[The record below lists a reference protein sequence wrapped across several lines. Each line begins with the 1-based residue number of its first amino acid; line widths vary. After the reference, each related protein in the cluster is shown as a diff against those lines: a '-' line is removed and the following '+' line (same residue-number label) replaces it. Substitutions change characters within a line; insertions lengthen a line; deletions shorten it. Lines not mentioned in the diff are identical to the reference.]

1 MFLVVRYF
9 HFVGIKLI
17 KINGLAKSLFFGIL
31 LAFNSGRNAKKGD
44 AKDERIK
51 EERNVHLLAHE
62 KRPLRTTIYWFGF
75 ISDFVI
81 LKKTW
86 ESRRGS
92 GEY

>member
-44 AKDERIK
+44 AKDEKRKRYITK
-51 EERNVHLLAHE
+51 ECGIHLVDIYAFCVHSAG
-62 KRPLRTTIYWFGF
+62 KRC
-75 ISDFVI
+75 
-81 LKKTW
+81 
-86 ESRRGS
+86 
-92 GEY
+92 